1 MKLQDLT
8 INEFLEKTA
17 GNEPVPGGGSISALN
32 GAIASA
38 LTEML
43 ANLTI
48 GKKKYQEVEES
59 MKKTA
64 LEMAV
69 NRSRFMNDVDRDA
82 DSYNQVIEAFKLP
95 KDTDEQKAKRGDKI
109 QDATK
114 MAALVPME
122 VAQRAFSIM
131 DSIAKTV
138 YNGNRNAVTDGCIAM
153 MACRNAVLGALLNV
167 RINLSAINDGAF
179 VKELSDKCK
188 ILENE
193 AVIKEQEVIKWVN
206 NNI

>member
-59 MKKTA
+59 MKKTV

-82 DSYNQVIEAFKLP
+82 DSYNQVIEASKLP
-95 KDTDEQKAKRGDKI
+95 KDTDEQKAMRRDKI

-138 YNGNRNAVTDGCIAM
+138 YNGNRNALTDGCIAM
-153 MACRNAVLGALLNV
+153 MACRTAVLGALLNV

-179 VKELSDKCK
+179 VKELSAKCEK
-188 ILENE
+188 IENE
-193 AVIKEQEVIKWVN
+193 AIIKEQEVIKWVN